1 MATPIYSSLS
11 SEAREIRLILLAPA
25 ENRSDPINCELN
37 IVSLDERP
45 HYKALSYVW
54 GNASDTSTIQV
65 CSQDFE
71 ATKNLEAAMRRIRDQ
86 KSPLII
92 WVDAICIN
100 QKDIQERNSQ
110 VSMMRSI
117 YKDAVEEVLAYLGKG
132 NLTHN
137 DNAFETI
144 IELGKD
150 INLHWDSSLEPHIN
164 PKHLRIVYLLDLL
177 MFFKSA

>member
-11 SEAREIRLILLAPA
+11 SERKEIRLISLAPA

-45 HYKALSYVW
+45 QYKALSYVW

-71 ATKNLEAAMRRIRDQ
+71 ATKNLEAAMRRMRDQ

-92 WVDAICIN
+92 WVDAIYIN

-117 YKDAVEEVLAYLGKG
+117 YEDAVEVLAYLGKG
-132 NLTHN
+132 STTHN
-137 DNAFETI
+137 DNAFEVI

-150 INLHWDSSLEPHIN
+150 INLHWDSSLEPHID
-164 PKHLRIVYLLDLL
+164 PKYLGMEYLPDLF
-177 MFFKSA
+177 MFFKSS